1 MGKAQSMEQL
11 GAFKELVQVRAKGAK
26 AVRAVR
32 GYFREIG
39 RANTIVLNECEPEKS
54 RLNFHGGWW

>member
-11 GAFKELVQVRAKGAK
+11 GVFKELVQVRAKGAK

-39 RANTIVLNECEPEKS
+39 RANTIVVLNECEPEKN
-54 RLNFHGGWW
+54 RLNFHGW